1 MTPEGYVNT
10 EQAAAMLTNRKGEP
24 ITTAQVRW
32 LIRNGKI
39 KAEKIGRDY
48 LIPLSEIEQAQSRK
62 KKPGPNPGATSE
74 Q

>member
-10 EQAAAMLTNRKGEP
+10 EQAAAMLTNQKGEP
-24 ITTAQVRW
+24 ITPAQVRW
-32 LIRNGKI
+32 LIRNGKL

-48 LIPLSEIEQAQSRK
+48 LIPLDEIERAQARK
-62 KKPGPNPGATSE
+62 KKPGPKPSAE